1 MAVASTL
8 ESMAQE
14 LFDALDR
21 KDFDR
26 IVRLATDDVQGIDEI
41 SRGWLRGRA
50 AMEAYFKSLGEQV
63 SNIRSTLSD
72 VHAVEVGD
80 VGIITLVLNQEY
92 DMGGQ
97 RASIHAPTSIVVHR
111 VDGDWRMVLLHSVP
125 LAQES

>member
-8 ESMAQE
+8 ESMARE

-26 IVRLATDDVQGIDEI
+26 LVRLATDDVQGIDEI

-50 AMEAYFKSLGEQV
+50 AMKAYFKSLGEHV

-72 VHAVEVGD
+72 LHTVEVGD
-80 VGIITLVLNQEY
+80 VGILTLVLDQEY

-97 RASIHAPTSIVVHR
+97 RTSIHAPTSIVAGR
-111 VDGDWRMVLLHSVP
+111 VDGDWRIVLLHSVP
-125 LAQES
+125 LAEES

>member
-1 MAVASTL
+1 MAVTSTL
-8 ESMAQE
+8 ESMARE

-97 RASIHAPTSIVVHR
+97 RASIQAPTSIVVRR

-125 LAQES
+125 LAAES

>member
-26 IVRLATDDVQGIDEI
+26 IVRLATDDVQGVDEI

-97 RASIHAPTSIVVHR
+97 RASIHAPTSIVVRR
-111 VDGDWRMVLLHSVP
+111 VDGDWRMVLLHTVP
-125 LAQES
+125 LAEES

>member
-1 MAVASTL
+1 MAR
-8 ESMAQE
+8 E
-14 LFDALDR
+14 LFEALDR

-26 IVRLATDDVQGIDEI
+26 IVRLATDDVQGVDEI

-72 VHAVEVGD
+72 VNAVEVGD

-97 RASIHAPTSIVVHR
+97 RASIHAPTSIVVRR

-125 LAQES
+125 LAEES

>member
-26 IVRLATDDVQGIDEI
+26 IVRLATDDVQGVDEI

-97 RASIHAPTSIVVHR
+97 RASIHAPTSIVVRR

-125 LAQES
+125 LAEES

>member
-26 IVRLATDDVQGIDEI
+26 IVRMATDDVQGIDEI

-63 SNIRSTLSD
+63 SNIRSTLTD

-80 VGIITLVLNQEY
+80 VGIITLVLDQEY

-97 RASIHAPTSIVVHR
+97 RASIHAPTSIVVRR
-111 VDGDWRMVLLHSVP
+111 VDGDWRIVLLHTVP
-125 LAQES
+125 LAEES